1 MLKKFKD
8 QEGFIKNAGL
18 TRSTMYFKIGL
29 YECFKKFLAL
39 KNLSLSCHYYWS
51 KQSLKVMKNYSHEE
65 ELYKWFY

>member
-18 TRSTMYFKIGL
+18 TRSTIYFKIGL

-39 KNLSLSCHYYWS
+39 KNLSLSCHYY
-51 KQSLKVMKNYSHEE
+51 
-65 ELYKWFY
+65 